1 MGRRKGG
8 RPVHGWVVVDKPPGT
23 GSTQVVGKVRWALQA
38 RKAGHAGTLDPLA
51 TGVLAVAL
59 GEATKVVPLVQEG
72 AKTYRFTVRLG
83 QATETDDAEGAV
95 VAESAERPDDAAIA
109 EALRAF
115 EGDIMQVPPRFS
127 AVRVQGARA
136 YDLARAGERLD
147 LAPRPLHVASVRLV
161 ARPDADRAEI
171 EMTCG
176 KGGYVR
182 AIARDLGRALGCL
195 GHVTVLRRLAAGP
208 FTLED
213 AISFESLD
221 EIRHTGAFDDTL
233 LPVRAGLDDIP
244 AVAVDQ
250 AAAARLRSG
259 QAVSVARSDLAFG
272 STAWARLGDAPVAI
286 GTMKGR
292 ALHPHRVFNLD
303 D

>member
-1 MGRRKGG
+1 MARRKRGN
-8 RPVHGWVVVDKPPGT
+8 PVDGWVVLDKPLGL
-23 GSTQVVGKVRWALQA
+23 GSTQAVGKVRWAFQA

-51 TGVLAVAL
+51 TGVLAIAL

-72 AKTYRFTVRLG
+72 SKTYRFTVRLG

-95 VAESAERPDDAAIA
+95 IAESAERPDDDAIA

-115 EGDIMQVPPRFS
+115 EGDIQQVPPRFS
-127 AVRVQGARA
+127 AVKVEGARA

-147 LAPRPLHVASVRLV
+147 LAPRPLHVASIRLV
-161 ARPDADRAEI
+161 SRPDRDLAEI

-182 AIARDLGRALGCL
+182 SIARDLGAALGCF
-195 GHVTVLRRLAAGP
+195 GHVTARRRLKAGP

-213 AISFESLD
+213 AISFERLD

-233 LPVRAGLDDIP
+233 LPVSTGLDDIP

-250 AAAARLRSG
+250 AAAARLRQG
-259 QAVSVARSDLAFG
+259 QAVPVARSDLPYG
-272 STAWARLGDAPVAI
+272 STAWARLGDAPVAVGQI
-286 GTMKGR
+286 RGG